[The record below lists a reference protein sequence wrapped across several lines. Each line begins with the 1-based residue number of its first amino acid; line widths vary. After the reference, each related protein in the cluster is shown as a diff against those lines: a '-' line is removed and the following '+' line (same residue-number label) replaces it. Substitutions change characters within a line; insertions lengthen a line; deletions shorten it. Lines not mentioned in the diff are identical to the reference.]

1 MNTGARRRPRGLFP
15 SQGRGRRRLAALA
28 AGVLAL
34 LLSGC
39 ALFPAFLLTAPA
51 AAEAN
56 YGVVSLEEPE
66 KVTALIQQA
75 RDRGLLD
82 EDEPLAFD
90 PDAAFYSG
98 FGARDIEYYLDDS
111 LLVLL
116 WKENIENACCT
127 FAEIKVADAGQ
138 FVRKLADDRY
148 DAGAQYFATEFAAQ
162 TGAVLTLNADFYR
175 FRQYG
180 VVVYERELC
189 RFSETPLYN
198 GLKQYNCIDTLF
210 VTEAGDFLCLRAGE
224 ENTPE
229 SIRDYVEENDIAF
242 SLAFGP
248 LLVEDHEPLP
258 CPAYP
263 LGEVRD
269 TYSRAAIG
277 QIGPRHYLYMAV
289 NFGTYPPP
297 WNVEQFAQQIARKPV
312 VTAYCLDGGQTAEAV
327 FRGKPYN
334 YIDFGE
340 ERRVSDVLCF
350 FSAHGS

>member
-1 MNTGARRRPRGLFP
+1 MVANAV
-15 SQGRGRRRLAALA
+15 SA
-28 AGVLAL
+28 
-34 LLSGC
+34 S
-39 ALFPAFLLTAPA
+39 A
-51 AAEAN
+51 AADAH
-56 YGVVSLEEPE
+56 YGVVRIEEPE
-66 KVTALIQQA
+66 KVTALLRRAQES
-75 RDRGLLD
+75 GLL
-82 EDEPLAFD
+82 EADEPLAFD
-90 PDAAFYSG
+90 PDAAFYVG
-98 FGARDIEYYLDDS
+98 FGSRDIEYYLDDS

-175 FRQYG
+175 FRLYG
-180 VVVYERELC
+180 IVVYEHELC
-189 RFSETPLYN
+189 RFHEVPLYN
-198 GLKQYNCIDTLF
+198 GLQQYNCIDTLF
-210 VTEAGDFLCLRAGE
+210 VTEEGDFLCVRAGE

-229 SIRDYVEENDIAF
+229 SIRDYIEENDIAF

-248 LLVEDHEPLP
+248 LLVEEHEPLP

-277 QIGPRHYLYMAV
+277 QIGARHYLYMAV
-289 NFGTYPPP
+289 NFGSFPPP

-340 ERRVSDVLCF
+340 ERRVSHVLCF
-350 FSAHGS
+350 FSAPAS